1 MKLIGGDEL
10 TAASHAHL
18 DRTQIHGPRPIDR
31 IIESIGVDAEEFQ
44 AMAQAL
50 SDQRKP
56 RPEGVDHYPAGFLD
70 GFVIGVRAA
79 QQTPQHQPSKGSGGD
94 RG

>member
-1 MKLIGGDEL
+1 MKRIGADEL

-18 DRTQIHGPRPIDR
+18 DRMQLHGPRPINR
-31 IIESIGVDAEEFQ
+31 IVESIGVDAEEFQ

-50 SDQRKP
+50 ADQRQP
-56 RPEGVDHYPAGFLD
+56 ADRGIYAAGFID

-79 QQTPQHQPSKGSGGD
+79 SDSEGQG
-94 RG
+94 

>member
-1 MKLIGGDEL
+1 MRLIGADEL
-10 TAASHAHL
+10 TAASRAHL
-18 DRTQIHGPRPIDR
+18 AQTQLYGPKPIHR

-56 RPEGVDHYPAGFLD
+56 RPEGVDHYSAGLID
-70 GFVIGVRAA
+70 GFVIGVHAARANEES
-79 QQTPQHQPSKGSGGD
+79 Q
-94 RG
+94 